1 MVYTRSG
8 TYLTAAVVGVNSLSV
23 CNLSVAGF
31 VVDNMLYSYEASDPY
46 EVHYLAALLNAPCV
60 DAAVKPFLTK
70 GAFGERDINR
80 RPFEV
85 LPNSIPLFDFEDG
98 RHLQLAELSR
108 RCHQRVAGMELS
120 QSRAIGRLHQEVR
133 EALREELQEID
144 RLARELLE
152 L

>member
-1 MVYTRSG
+1 VVYTRSG

-46 EVHYLAALLNAPCV
+46 DAHYLAALLNAPCV
-60 DAAVKPFLTK
+60 DAAVKPFQTR
-70 GAFGERDINR
+70 GAFGARDFHR

-85 LPNSIPLFDFEDG
+85 LPNPIPLFDPQNE
-98 RHLQLAELSR
+98 RHLRLAELSR
-108 RCHQRVAGMELS
+108 RCHQRVADMKLP
-120 QSRAIGRLHQEVR
+120 QDKRIGRLRQEVR

-144 RLARELLE
+144 RLARELLG